1 MVSTPSYSIVVRES
15 NLCIIFT
22 ILEDEKRY
30 LSCANIFL
38 QYVCALFFQR
48 NPTTVLVEKIN
59 IFCCKTMHAYSPV
72 YKVNVF
78 LLLHFKS
85 FLNNKLFADSTI
97 VM

>member
-15 NLCIIFT
+15 NLCIMFT

-30 LSCANIFL
+30 LSCANIF
-38 QYVCALFFQR
+38 
-48 NPTTVLVEKIN
+48 EKIN

-78 LLLHFKS
+78 LLLHCKS